1 MIARSQV
8 CKSEKLISFHKVFGY
23 QTSKLINKMGDFLP
37 GYVFTMGSSHFP
49 KMAGNIIV
57 VGKENGKIYGAY
69 ADKAA
74 FFAKL
79 AERKCRLGM
88 ICYYRNM
95 TFSPYEEQLAFNRDV
110 WLMDEVSRR
119 RLASSVDQMNAII
132 YA

>member
-1 MIARSQV
+1 
-8 CKSEKLISFHKVFGY
+8 
-23 QTSKLINKMGDFLP
+23 MGDFLP
-37 GYVFTMGSSHFP
+37 GYVFTMAAPAFP

-69 ADKAA
+69 SDKAA

-79 AERKCRLGM
+79 AERKSRLGM

-95 TFSPYEEQLAFNRDV
+95 VFTQHEEQLAFNRDV

-119 RLASSVDQMNAII
+119 RLVASVDQMNAII